1 MVRTDLPPRL
11 LRIAARLIA
20 ATRWWRVL
28 LLFLLMAVSTLAVMP
43 RPPAS
48 IDFGWDKLNHVLA
61 FAALAFAAGLGFP
74 APRAARFAVPLA
86 LLAYGGLIE
95 LVQLRVPQRSGEW
108 GDLLADALG
117 IACGVLV
124 AAAARW
130 ATKPASGAGR

>member
-1 MVRTDLPPRL
+1 MRTDLPPRL
-11 LRIAARLIA
+11 LRIAAPLIA

-28 LLFLLMAVSTLAVMP
+28 LLFLLVAVSTLAIMP

-61 FAALAFAAGLGFP
+61 FATLACSAGLGFP
-74 APRAARFAVPLA
+74 AARASRFVVPLA

-95 LVQLRVPQRSGEW
+95 LLQRWVPQRSGEW
-108 GDLLADALG
+108 GDLLADVIG
-117 IACGVLV
+117 IACGMLV
-124 AAAARW
+124 ASAVRR